1 MFVITTSLLVIIVLL
16 FGPQLWVKYVFKK
29 YNTDLPQ
36 LPGNGGELA
45 EHLLNKLGYED
56 IKTELTQEGDHY
68 SPNKKAVCLSESTH
82 QGRSFTAIVIAAHE
96 VGHAIQHKSAY
107 KPMVIREHLA
117 RFMGIA
123 EKIAGFILIS
133 FPFAAIMTKQP
144 LVGGLMFLLGLGI
157 LLLPVLFHLVTLPVE
172 FDASFNRALPILIQG
187 EYLPASAEPI
197 VKQILT
203 AAALT
208 YLSASLFSLL
218 NFYRWL
224 IFLRR

>member
-1 MFVITTSLLVIIVLL
+1 MVIIASLGVILVLL
-16 FGPQLWVKYVFKK
+16 FGPQLWVKYVFRK

-45 EHLLNKLGYED
+45 EHLLDRLGYED
-56 IKTELTQEGDHY
+56 ISTEITEAGDHY
-68 SPNKKAVCLSESTH
+68 DPQKKSVCLSPASY
-82 QGRSFTAIVIAAHE
+82 QGRSLTAIVIAAHE

-117 RFMGIA
+117 RFAGMA
-123 EKIAGFILIS
+123 EKIAGLVLVS
-133 FPFAAIMTKQP
+133 FPFAAIITRQP
-144 LVGGLMFLLGLGI
+144 LVGGLMFALGLGI
-157 LLLPVLFHLVTLPVE
+157 LLLPVLFHFVTLPVE

-187 EYLPASAEPI
+187 NYLPASAEP
-197 VKQILT
+197 VVRQILT